1 MVLINSQACA
11 VGPATRL
18 FSLRKDARPTDIIIT
33 AGQYV
38 TTYVRTPIRASHIFS
53 DLTYPERGR
62 YNWLFRCPL
71 DVHYVPDIVR
81 HPRARLFK

>member
-38 TTYVRTPIRASHIFS
+38 TTYVRTPI
-53 DLTYPERGR
+53 L
-62 YNWLFRCPL
+62 
-71 DVHYVPDIVR
+71 R